1 MLNRTYCTYPIVKVK
16 IKMKNVKRNVYVI
29 MLFLLV
35 SMLVV
40 GCIGSNKMKNVSQEQ
55 ASSPQSIL
63 GVYQDLAWKKNFEQN
78 SHNIDVD
85 LQNIQTSEK
94 TIQIDKKS
102 NLTSEVNFN
111 TDLLVSSEQTLV
123 NDAQDA
129 LNESNNFTVSPKYQ
143 EAQKEWELALQ
154 DYYNGGNYLI
164 IVANEGEI
172 GKVNPEESKNGQSL
186 LNSAENHKKKAFTLV
201 T

>member
-1 MLNRTYCTYPIVKVK
+1 MF
-16 IKMKNVKRNVYVI
+16 
-29 MLFLLV
+29 FLLV
-35 SMLVV
+35 SMSAV

-63 GVYQDLAWKKNFEQN
+63 GVYQNLAWKKNFEQN
-78 SHNIDVD
+78 SHKIYVD

-94 TIQIDKKS
+94 TVQIDKKS
-102 NLTSEVNFN
+102 NLTSEVNFD

-129 LNESNNFTVSPKYQ
+129 LNENNNFTVSPKYQ
-143 EAQKEWELALQ
+143 EAQKEWGLALQ

-164 IVANEGEI
+164 IVTNEGEI

-186 LNSAENHKKKAFTLV
+186 LNSAENHKKRAFTLV
-201 T
+201 YRFQNESIIE